1 MTLEPI
7 VPSPGTLARVDDV
20 VRRLSGPP
28 GRVDVSG
35 LEGGAGAWFLT
46 RWQRGLARP
55 ILVLTVG
62 AGRVRRWADDL
73 QHFAGGGVERGGEVV
88 AIGPPEIDPYA
99 ELVPDRST
107 AIERLSAL
115 HRLGVAAPPR
125 FVVVAAEAFV
135 RRVLPPE
142 ALRSR
147 SAVVAAGDVRSQD
160 ELIRLL
166 VEGGYHRVRAVDLA
180 GTFAVRGGLLDVFPP
195 AAEEPARI
203 EWDGDD
209 VVAVRSFD
217 PATQRT
223 AGELP
228 RVGIHPVTEILR
240 GAAELRRARE
250 RLRELGDARGMPT
263 RRIRELVEQVE
274 EGAAFPGVETLLP
287 AFHERLVS
295 VAAYLPDGA
304 AVCVDN
310 PAAVTDVWRR
320 EHEAI
325 ERSFAA
331 ARERLV
337 FEPAALAL
345 DGVEAAAECGA
356 RPLVLS
362 VPPGAVEAAS
372 PRGWSEA
379 SAGRVVFGGE
389 DNEPLV
395 LELRQARR
403 DRRGTAPLAPLAR
416 AIREK
421 LESGVRVALTART
434 AGGLERLAAL
444 LRGHNLHGAAAAV
457 ALPGRGAVVLP
468 AGAAEGAGA
477 GLPGAAL
484 DGLREAPG
492 FRRYVLEPGPLS
504 RGFHLPADGVAWI
517 TEEEVF
523 GTRAPRAGR
532 PRPPIDPAALRS
544 LAEGEYVVHAV
555 HGIGRYEGLVR
566 RVFDGVE
573 LDLLRIRY
581 RDNDRLHVPVYHANQ
596 VSKYVGQGEPKL
608 DRMGGASF
616 AKAREK
622 AEAAVRVLADELL
635 RLHAQRKAHPGRPV
649 AAADD
654 AYRAFEAQFPFE
666 ETPDQS
672 RAIAEVVAD
681 LEREAPMDRLVC
693 GDVGFG
699 KTEVALRAAFRV
711 VWSGRQAAVLAPTTV
726 LTQQHL
732 ATFRRRFERFPV
744 RIEPLYR
751 FQTKAEQA
759 EVVRGVVAGEVDI
772 VIGTHR
778 LLSKDVHFKDL
789 GLIVID
795 EEHRFGVAH
804 KERLKRLRREVAVLT
819 LTATPIPRTLHLAMS
834 GLRDLSLVATAPE
847 DRLAVRTTVAQADD
861 ELVRRALLRELSR
874 DGQAFFVHNRVETIH
889 STADRLRALVP
900 EARFGVAHGQMEE
913 DALEQAM
920 VDFVAGRFDVLVCTS
935 IIESGLD
942 IPRANTLI
950 VDRADTLGLAQLYQI
965 RGRVGRSR
973 QQAYCYLLVPP
984 FHAMTADA
992 RQRIDT
998 LARFTALGSG
1008 FNVASMD
1015 LEIRGAGDLLGAEQS
1030 GNVAAVGFD
1039 MYCHLL
1045 EDAVARLRGEPPS
1058 DEPEPELTVD
1068 EAALLPDSYVDDVGQ
1083 RLEFY
1088 QRLAAARGEED
1099 VRDVAAELR
1108 DRFGPLPEET
1118 ARLVE
1123 LMAAKVLLRRM
1134 RAAGLEARGERVTV
1148 HLRAETP
1155 LDPAAVMVLVRRPG
1169 STWRVTPELRVEW
1182 RAGAGDRDGSVAR
1195 AAKVVRE
1202 LSGCLRPGRE

>member
-1 MTLEPI
+1 M
-7 VPSPGTLARVDDV
+7 DDV
-20 VRRLSGPP
+20 VRRLSGAP

-35 LEGGAGAWFLT
+35 LEGGAGAWFLA
-46 RWQRGLARP
+46 RWQRRLDRP
-55 ILVLTVG
+55 VLVLTVG

-73 QHFAGGGVERGGEVV
+73 MHFAGGGGERGGDVA

-115 HRLGVAAPPR
+115 YRLGGAAPPR
-125 FVVVAAEAFV
+125 FAVVAAEAFV

-147 SAVVAAGDVRSQD
+147 SAEVVAGDVRSQD

-180 GTFAVRGGLLDVFPP
+180 GTFAVRGGLLDVFAPT
-195 AAEEPARI
+195 AAEPARI
-203 EWDGDD
+203 EWDGDE

-217 PATQRT
+217 PATQRA
-223 AGELP
+223 AGEVP
-228 RVGIHPVTEILR
+228 GVRIHPVTEILR
-240 GAAELRRARE
+240 GEAELRRARE

-263 RRIRELVEQVE
+263 RRIRELVEQVD

-287 AFHERLVS
+287 AFHEKLVS

-320 EHEAI
+320 EREAI

-331 ARERLV
+331 AGERLV

-345 DGVEAAAECGA
+345 DAREAEAECAA
-356 RPLVLS
+356 RALVLS
-362 VPPGAVEAAS
+362 FPPGAVEAAV
-372 PRGWSEA
+372 PRSWSEA
-379 SAGRVVFGGE
+379 AAGRVVFGGE
-389 DNEPLV
+389 DNEALV
-395 LELRQARR
+395 VELRQARR

-421 LESGVRVALTART
+421 LESGVRVALAART

-444 LRGHNLHGAAAAV
+444 LRGHNLHGAAAVEEA
-457 ALPGRGAVVLP
+457 
-468 AGAAEGAGA
+468 AGS
-477 GLPGAAL
+477 
-484 DGLREAPG
+484 
-492 FRRYVLEPGPLS
+492 RRFVLEPGPLS
-504 RGFHLPADGVAWI
+504 RGFHLPADGAAWI
-517 TEEEVF
+517 TEEEIF

-654 AYRAFEAQFPFE
+654 AFRAFEAQFPFE

-672 RAIAEVVAD
+672 RAIAAVGAD
-681 LEREAPMDRLVC
+681 LEREAPRDRRVC

-711 VWSGRQAAVLAPTTV
+711 VWSGRQVAVLAPTTV

-744 RIEPLYR
+744 RVEPLYR

-778 LLSKDVHFKDL
+778 LLSRDVHFKDL

-874 DGQAFFVHNRVETIH
+874 EGQAFFVHNRVETIH
-889 STADRLRALVP
+889 ATADRLRALVP
-900 EARFGVAHGQMEE
+900 EARFGVAHGQMEA

-942 IPRANTLI
+942 IPRANTLL

-984 FHAMTADA
+984 FHAMSAEA

-1045 EDAVARLRGEPPS
+1045 EDAVARLRGEPPA
-1058 DEPEPELTVD
+1058 DEPEPELSVD
-1068 EAALLPDSYVDDVGQ
+1068 EAALIPDSYVDDVGQ

-1088 QRLAAARGEED
+1088 QRLAAAHGEEE
-1099 VRDVAAELR
+1099 VRDAAAELR
-1108 DRFGPLPEET
+1108 DRFGPLPAET
-1118 ARLVE
+1118 ERLVE

-1148 HLRAETP
+1148 HLRADTP

-1182 RAGAGDRDGSVAR
+1182 RAEAGDRGGAVAR
-1195 AAKVVRE
+1195 AARVVRE
-1202 LSGCLRPGRE
+1202 LSSCLRAGCE